1 MVEIINRNKK
11 YYIKLLVSVFFTI
24 LFVFTIFKAEF
35 ITGEIHSVIQITATS
50 QKNPKSGG
58 SDVRLK
64 SVRVNN
70 QDIALSELNADDQW
84 QDMDELLIAVNP
96 ETPAY
101 IEYEGDSIQKIEIEF
116 QKHEGSGIAEIA
128 VNGKTVKTLDLYDS
142 GWSSVVYSN
151 EIGKVSIM
159 KHIPLFIAIW
169 IGTFATIQ
177 LASYLAEKDGKR
189 QYKKYVLWAISLL
202 GLLSL
207 AFKNSNGSL
216 ENTVFCLVW
225 LLSIIMGLVRMAII
239 KEENKKTYVR
249 SALRAL
255 LVLTVAFLSWMQLE
269 IGCHYTETFQFLG
282 IELKYIVL
290 NILTIVVL
298 INVLDIFVNRW
309 WISSFVISTVLLVVS
324 IANYFVIQFHAM
336 PLSVNE
342 LRNIGT
348 AAGVIGSY
356 KFSVDSYVLFMLLFY
371 LLSLVFVDLLKEI
384 ETGEKYT
391 WKQIIFKDT
400 VVCMLSLGILYKG
413 YWSENPVKAAKN
425 IEYAWQDTFHEYGYV
440 ACSIDLIRQAVTVIQ
455 EPDGYSEERI
465 MELAASL
472 KQSDEGESRTPDVIL
487 ILNETFFDL
496 RQVADIHAD
505 QEFLHYWDTMP
516 NAVKGYAVAPIDGGG
531 TNCSEYELLTGNS
544 LQLMPGITPFY
555 VLDLENANSIA
566 SHLGKLGYETL
577 AAHSESENS
586 YNRLQSYPKLG
597 FQNVRF
603 DLDFKNKEYY
613 GNRQYYETDES
624 VYQNLIQW
632 YEEMPEDKPR
642 FLYLLTIQNHGDW
655 NINDSSDD
663 IIHVSNDFG
672 DSTEK
677 VNEYLSC
684 IKQSDEAFKRLTDYF
699 SSVDR
704 DVVICMV
711 GDHSPYLAG
720 AIMKEGFSEA
730 EKSLRLR
737 GTPFM
742 IWSNRELEGADTGYI
757 SLNYLPSI
765 ILDVAGIPSMPYYKY
780 MGQLREKLPVVS
792 SYGKYFDSDGN
803 EYDYEEETMY
813 TSAVQD
819 YFYLEFN
826 NLMKNL
832 RNQELFDP
840 ISGGE

>member
-177 LASYLAEKDGKR
+177 LASYLTEKDGKR

-663 IIHVSNDFG
+663 IVHVSNDFG

-704 DVVICMV
+704 DVVVCMV

-792 SYGKYFDSDGN
+792 SYGKYFDSYGN
-803 EYDYEEETMY
+803 EYDYEEETAY

-840 ISGGE
+840 ISGEE